1 MGYIG
6 LYGLYRSGSNAYGSY
21 RKCNVFSGKQ
31 VLGSCPPESKV
42 CLNFLD
48 LTNNLNCGNMSRRTD
63 PYRMWVK
70 GYWYG
75 TIQKDDLEGVTGCHP
90 VRHFCR
96 VSRAKSRIAIKSL
109 SIEVHFVDY
118 CRWTSPYSGPKWKF
132 IAWKSGNSK
141 GFKIC
146 YPSKRSDPKS
156 STCCRVQNY
165 FKSLQKCQ
173 NRHPVCN

>member
-1 MGYIG
+1 MGYI
-6 LYGLYRSGSNAYGSY
+6 GLYRSGSNAYRSDGEWHVSL
-21 RKCNVFSGKQ
+21 GKQ

-96 VSRAKSRIAIKSL
+96 VSRAKSRIAIKS
-109 SIEVHFVDY
+109 SILAYF
-118 CRWTSPYSGPKWKF
+118 RWISAYLGQKWRL

>member
-1 MGYIG
+1 M
-6 LYGLYRSGSNAYGSY
+6 
-21 RKCNVFSGKQ
+21 
-31 VLGSCPPESKV
+31 GSCPPESNV

-48 LTNNLNCGNMSRRTD
+48 LTNDLNCGNMSRRTD

-75 TIQKDDLEGVTGCHP
+75 TIKKDDLEGVTGCHP

-96 VSRAKSRIAIKSL
+96 VSRAKPRTRRKIVSL
-109 SIEVHFVDY
+109 ANSQNNFFRFESVKRDN
-118 CRWTSPYSGPKWKF
+118 
-132 IAWKSGNSK
+132 NSK

-146 YPSKRSDPKS
+146 NPSKRSKENDRS
-156 STCCRVQNY
+156 QVCCRVQNY
-165 FKSLQKCQ
+165 FKTLQKCL